1 MLYGLKHSEN
11 PLKFSIEIVNTDG
24 AIPIEQMKKIKDWLF
39 GQDGWKKFVLIN
51 ERQDYYLRTL
61 LIPDEDIP
69 AK

>member
-1 MLYGLKHSEN
+1 M
-11 PLKFSIEIVNTDG
+11 NTDG